1 VASPEEFLE
10 NAREQG
16 LKELEDFLRIPSI
29 SSDPARVDDVRRA
42 AAHLAE
48 QYERIGLQNAEV
60 IETGG
65 HPVVY
70 ADWLKAPGKPTV
82 LLYGH
87 YDVQPVDPLELWTS
101 PPFEPIRQDGL
112 LLGRGSSDDKG
123 QIALHWQAIEAWL
136 KTTGEL
142 PLNLKVIAEG
152 EEEISSV
159 HFEDFVQANVDRL
172 RTDYCVVSDTSMVAK
187 GFPAITYALRGLV
200 YFELRVEA
208 ATVDMH
214 SGQMGG
220 LAPNPAQV
228 LAEIVVRLKDSAG
241 HILVPGFYDGV
252 RPLSDD
258 ERRQFARVPFDDAAL
273 KKTYG
278 LTALAG
284 EAGFT
289 PTERNWARPT
299 LDVNGIWGG
308 YQGPGTKTIIPAWA
322 AAKLSCRLVPDQ
334 DPMAVAEG
342 LRAFVEAV
350 SPKTVRVSLAEL
362 SPPGQ
367 PWITPVDHPLI
378 RAAARALKRVYGKD
392 PALVRAG
399 GSIGA
404 VDVMARRLTTHC
416 LLVGF
421 VLPDS
426 FAHAPNER
434 LDLDS
439 FYAGRRAAV
448 QLWSEIAG
456 IGIPGRSHGALAAA
470 EG

>member
-1 VASPEEFLE
+1 MPTPGEFLDE
-10 NAREQG
+10 TREQG
-16 LKELEDFLRIPSI
+16 LRELEDFLRIPSI
-29 SSDPARVDDVRRA
+29 SSQPEHADDVRRA
-42 AAHLAE
+42 AGHLAE
-48 QYERIGLQNAEV
+48 QYERIGLQHAQV
-60 IETGG
+60 IDTAG

-87 YDVQPVDPLELWTS
+87 YDVQPVDPLDLWKS
-101 PPFEPIRQDGL
+101 PPFEPIRQDGQ

-123 QIALHWQAIEAWL
+123 QIALHWQAMRAWL
-136 KTTGEL
+136 ATTGEL
-142 PLNLKVIAEG
+142 PLNIKVIAEG

-159 HFEDFVQANVDRL
+159 HFEDFVRANRDRL
-172 RTDYCVVSDTSMVAK
+172 KADYCVVSDTTMVAR

-214 SGQMGG
+214 SGLLGG
-220 LAPNPAQV
+220 MVPNPAQA
-228 LAEIVVRLKDSAG
+228 LAEILTRLKDSAG

-252 RPLSDD
+252 RPLS
-258 ERRQFARVPFDDAAL
+258 EEEHRQFARVPFDEVAL
-273 KKTYG
+273 KQTYG
-278 LTALAG
+278 LEALQG

-308 YQGPGTKTIIPAWA
+308 YQGPGAKTIIPAWA

-334 DPMAVAEG
+334 DPKAVAQA
-342 LRAFVEAV
+342 LRDYINDIR
-350 SPKTVRVSLAEL
+350 PKTVRLSLTEL
-362 SPPGQ
+362 ESHSQ
-367 PWITPVDHPLI
+367 PWITPMDHPLI
-378 RAAARALKRVYGKD
+378 QAGRRALQRAYGKE
-392 PALVRAG
+392 PAMVRSG

-404 VDVMARRLTTHC
+404 VEVMGRLLDTPC

-421 VLPDS
+421 VLPDC

-434 LDLDS
+434 LDLES
-439 FYAGRRAAV
+439 FYAGRKAAA
-448 QLWSEIAG
+448 QLWEEIAR
-456 IGIPGRSHGALAAA
+456 IGA
-470 EG
+470 

>member
-1 VASPEEFLE
+1 VPTPEEFLE
-10 NAREQG
+10 ETREQG
-16 LKELEDFLRIPSI
+16 LRELEDFLRIPSI
-29 SSDPARVDDVRRA
+29 SSQPERAADVRRA
-42 AAHLAE
+42 ADHLVE
-48 QYERIGLQNAEV
+48 QYERIGLQNAGI
-60 IETGG
+60 IETAG

-70 ADWLKAPGKPTV
+70 ADWLKAPSKPTV

-87 YDVQPVDPLELWTS
+87 YDVQPADPLDLWTS
-101 PPFEPIRQDGL
+101 PPFEPRRENGL

-123 QIALHWQAIEAWL
+123 QIAIHWQAIQAWL
-136 KTTGEL
+136 RTTGEL
-142 PLNLKVIAEG
+142 PVNLKVIAEG
-152 EEEISSV
+152 EEEIGSPN
-159 HFEDFVQANVDRL
+159 FEAFVQANRGRL
-172 RTDYCVVSDTSMVAK
+172 KSDYCVVSDTHMVAK
-187 GFPAITYALRGLV
+187 GFPAITYALRGLI

-208 ATVDMH
+208 ANVDMH
-214 SGQMGG
+214 SGNLGG
-220 LAPNPAQV
+220 MVPNPAQG
-228 LAEIVVRLKDSAG
+228 LAEILVRLKDQAG

-258 ERRQFARVPFDDAAL
+258 ERRQFARVPFEENAL
-273 KKTYG
+273 KRTYG
-278 LTALAG
+278 LEALHG

-334 DPMAVAEG
+334 DPKAVSQA
-342 LRAFVEAV
+342 LRAYIDEVR
-350 SPKTVRVSLAEL
+350 PKTVRMSLTEL
-362 SPPGQ
+362 SGHGD

-378 RAAARALKRVYGKD
+378 RAGQRALSQVYGKD
-392 PALVRAG
+392 PALIRGG

-404 VDVMARRLTTHC
+404 VEVMARLLDTPC

-439 FYAGRRAAV
+439 FYLGRKAALR
-448 QLWSEIAG
+448 LWQEIAS
-456 IGIPGRSHGALAAA
+456 IGSA
-470 EG
+470 

>member
-1 VASPEEFLE
+1 VPTPEEFLE
-10 NAREQG
+10 ETREQG
-16 LKELEDFLRIPSI
+16 LRELEDFLRIPSI
-29 SSDPARVDDVRRA
+29 SSQPERAADVRRA
-42 AAHLAE
+42 ADHLVE
-48 QYERIGLQNAEV
+48 QYERIGLQNAGI
-60 IETGG
+60 IETAG

-70 ADWLKAPGKPTV
+70 ADWLKAPSKPTV

-87 YDVQPVDPLELWTS
+87 YDVQPADPLDLWTS
-101 PPFEPIRQDGL
+101 PPFEPRRENGL

-123 QIALHWQAIEAWL
+123 QIAIHWQAIQAWL
-136 KTTGEL
+136 RTTGEL
-142 PLNLKVIAEG
+142 PVNLKVIAEG
-152 EEEISSV
+152 EEEIGSPN
-159 HFEDFVQANVDRL
+159 FEAFVQANRGRL
-172 RTDYCVVSDTSMVAK
+172 KSDYCVVSDTHMVAK
-187 GFPAITYALRGLV
+187 GFPAITYALRGLI

-208 ATVDMH
+208 ANVDMH
-214 SGQMGG
+214 SGNLGG
-220 LAPNPAQV
+220 MVPNPAQG
-228 LAEIVVRLKDSAG
+228 LAEILVRLKDQAG

-258 ERRQFARVPFDDAAL
+258 ERRQFARVPFEENAL
-273 KKTYG
+273 KRTYG
-278 LTALAG
+278 LEALHG

-334 DPMAVAEG
+334 DPKAVSQA
-342 LRAFVEAV
+342 LRAYIDEVR
-350 SPKTVRVSLAEL
+350 PKTVRMSLTEL
-362 SPPGQ
+362 SGHGD

-378 RAAARALKRVYGKD
+378 QAGQRALSQVYGKD
-392 PALVRAG
+392 PALIRGG

-404 VDVMARRLTTHC
+404 VEVMARLLDTPC

-439 FYAGRRAAV
+439 FYLGRKAALR
-448 QLWSEIAG
+448 LWQEIAS
-456 IGIPGRSHGALAAA
+456 IGSA
-470 EG
+470 